1 MFVDIFADI
10 TMELF
15 AYIFVGRFAD
25 WYPLDTAKVYSA
37 LDIPE
42 ERKSKVS
49 CRPLNPDSLDYA
61 ANVGVGNIAVKF
73 SDGLTSRIKIICFV
87 FPQIRNHIRKYLRL
101 PNAGGSV
108 VWRKIVQEDKKKLCD
123 TIPLACVRAGKK
135 NN

>member
-1 MFVDIFADI
+1 VKLESVI
-10 TMELF
+10 E
-15 AYIFVGRFAD
+15 
-25 WYPLDTAKVYSA
+25 
-37 LDIPE
+37 
-42 ERKSKVS
+42 
-49 CRPLNPDSLDYA
+49 RPLNPDSLDYA

-123 TIPLACVRAGKK
+123 TIPLACARAGRE